1 LWGESKERCKM
12 SVSHKLILNNLIVS
26 IFKEQN
32 EILVDSLYKRPPWT
46 QEEINKIIIKYEEE
60 WDEAI

>member
-1 LWGESKERCKM
+1 M

-26 IFKEQN
+26 IFREKDV
-32 EILVDSLYKRPPWT
+32 ILVDSLYKRPPWT
-46 QEEINKIIIKYEEE
+46 QEEINKIIIKYEE

>member
-1 LWGESKERCKM
+1 LWGEPKERCKM

-26 IFKEQN
+26 IFREKDV
-32 EILVDSLYKRPPWT
+32 ILVDSLYKRPPWT
-46 QEEINKIIIKYEEE
+46 QEEINKIIIKYEE